1 MQPSGKASSRFVWP
15 PAIYAT
21 ATLIAGLL
29 TWLSPMTFLPAADR
43 LLALGFGIAAIV
55 SGAGLI
61 FAAGRGFRRAGTPVA
76 PTRPSTAVVT
86 SGIYRW
92 TRNPMYLGMSLVLGG
107 IGLATGSLW
116 FLMALPV
123 AIIAVTKLAIE
134 REERYLAEVFGAPY
148 LDYKTRVRRW
158 F

>member
-1 MQPSGKASSRFVWP
+1 
-15 PAIYAT
+15 
-21 ATLIAGLL
+21 
-29 TWLSPMTFLPAADR
+29 
-43 LLALGFGIAAIV
+43 
-55 SGAGLI
+55 
-61 FAAGRGFRRAGTPVA
+61 
-76 PTRPSTAVVT
+76 
-86 SGIYRW
+86 
-92 TRNPMYLGMSLVLGG
+92 MYLGMSLVLGG